1 MSGDLDFY
9 LILCVREMEEV
20 LFRLQRQR
28 GRALTLLLTCLD
40 TAQIPCWPTS
50 TAGQVTLRIRK
61 RVGLGILEV
70 WATIWGLT
78 KYMTH
83 KIKQTANCKKIKV
96 K

>member
-9 LILCVREMEEV
+9 LILCDREMEEV

-50 TAGQVTLRIRK
+50 TAGQVALRIRE

-83 KIKQTANCKKIKV
+83 KINSKL
-96 K
+96 